1 MTKRAKILT
10 ALIAAIGLVVVA
22 PLSAVAYWS
31 VTAPVALT
39 AKASTFAVS
48 PFSVAPASAASS
60 TSFVGWESTQYY
72 AAPLVNSGST
82 PWASH
87 SVAVAAASGFGPA
100 AAATVQVALTASAS
114 VCHTDATYA
123 GVTARSALASSSWS
137 STASVAAGG
146 TTYAC
151 IKLVVADTDTHT
163 LAGQSAP
170 APTLT
175 VTTTATAAQH
185 SWTAQQQAQLTIT
198 STGWAACST
207 NGSNVVL
214 TLPSGLPSGSYTVTR
229 DDTGAAFPAS
239 VSSNGTTLTLS
250 NPATRGVETAETY
263 VSVRNAQG
271 AVVAVANLSFR
282 SSYFLVIFFNKNLAC
297 A

>member
-10 ALIAAIGLVVVA
+10 ALIAVIGLIVVA
-22 PLSAVAYWS
+22 PLSAAAYWS
-31 VTAPVALT
+31 ATAPVALT
-39 AKASTFAVS
+39 AQARTFTVS
-48 PFSVAPASAASS
+48 PFSVTPASASSS
-60 TSFVGWESTQYY
+60 TSFVGWETTQYY

-82 PWASH
+82 PWASA

-100 AAATVQVALTASAS
+100 AVATLQVAFTASSTA
-114 VCHTDATYA
+114 CQNDATYT
-123 GVTARSALASSSWS
+123 GVSARSALAA
-137 STASVAAGG
+137 STWPSPSAAAPGA
-146 TTYAC
+146 TVHAC
-151 IKLVVADTDTHT
+151 IKLVVTDTDSHSDT
-163 LAGQSAP
+163 GQAP

-175 VTTTATAAQH
+175 LTTTATAAQH
-185 SWTAQQQAQLTIT
+185 NWTAQEQAQLTIA

-239 VSSNGTTLTLS
+239 ISPNGKTLTLS

-271 AVVAVANLSFR
+271 TVVAVANLSFR
-282 SSYFLVIFFNKNLAC
+282 SSYFLVIFFNKSLAC

>member
-10 ALIAAIGLVVVA
+10 ALIAAIGLVVIA
-22 PLSAVAYWS
+22 PLSAAAYWS

-39 AKASTFAVS
+39 AKANTFAVS
-48 PFSVAPASAASS
+48 PFSVAPASASSS
-60 TSFVGWESTQYY
+60 TSFVGWETTQYY

-100 AAATVQVALTASAS
+100 AVATLQVAFTATSAA
-114 VCHTDATYA
+114 CQNDATYS
-123 GVTARSALASSSWS
+123 GITARSALAGSSWP
-137 STASVAAGG
+137 STSAVAPGA
-146 TTYAC
+146 TVQAC
-151 IKLVVADTDTHT
+151 IKLVVTDTDSHSDT
-163 LAGQSAP
+163 GQAP

-175 VTTTATAAQH
+175 LTTTATAAQH
-185 SWTAQQQAQLTIT
+185 NWSAQEQAELTVT

-214 TLPSGLPSGSYTVTR
+214 TLPGGAPSGSYTVTR
-229 DDTGAAFPAS
+229 DDTGATFAAS
-239 VSSNGTTLTLS
+239 ISPNGKTLTLS

-271 AVVAVANLSFR
+271 TVVAVANLSFR
-282 SSYFLVIFFNKNLAC
+282 SSYFLVIFFNKSLAC